1 MVALMGGTA
10 GARGSSTVADEP
22 RPGKRSR
29 ETLSEIDFLLARET
43 LREIDL
49 FLAPSGGRKALARS
63 AAAARA
69 RSTRRW

>member
-29 ETLSEIDFLLARET
+29 ETL
-43 LREIDL
+43 REIDL
-49 FLAPSGGRKALARS
+49 LLAPGGGRAAPARS
-63 AAAARA
+63 AAVARA
-69 RSTRRW
+69 RSTRRR